1 MTAGEFDAE
10 LHRVMALPPL
20 ERAAALV
27 PLIEA
32 ARAALSEGRA
42 QAMREAVAGGMA
54 KGELARRLGVSHV
67 QVSKAIG
74 EPSGEGRRGRPRKGS
89 EDAGDSP
96 PSP

>member
-1 MTAGEFDAE
+1 VTPGEFDAE

-20 ERAAALV
+20 ERAAAFV
-27 PLIEA
+27 PLIGA

-42 QAMREAVAGGMA
+42 QAMREVVAGGMP

-74 EPSGEGRRGRPRKGS
+74 EPSGEGRRGRPRKG
-89 EDAGDSP
+89 P
-96 PSP
+96 PTS